1 MVTRDY
7 LFSTAKITEREVLAA
22 AARHNPALYKDAYQT
37 VEGHAHD
44 AQTADGGIAIEIKCN
59 TREYEVDAFE
69 IAQSFKRN
77 ALGLNT
83 YIPNKMFET
92 LDGTDLPVHLMIR
105 RSDGV
110 IVVYDMRAEEAA
122 APLRERQYS
131 QHLVHLEG
139 KYAPTKFVKFHTT
152 PINTF

>member
-7 LFSTAKITEREVLAA
+7 LFSTAKRTEREVLAA
-22 AARHNPALYKDAYQT
+22 AALHNPELYGGAYQT
-37 VEGHAHD
+37 VEGSAHD
-44 AQTADGGIAIEIKCN
+44 AQTADGKIAIEIKCN
-59 TREYEVDAFE
+59 TRSYDFDAFE
-69 IAQSFKRN
+69 VAQSFGRN
-77 ALGLNT
+77 ALGLNSNT
-83 YIPNKMFET
+83 PNKMFET
-92 LDGTDLPVHLMIR
+92 LDKTEMPVHLMIR
-105 RSDGV
+105 RFDGV

-131 QHLVHLEG
+131 QHLVHLAG

>member
-22 AARHNPALYKDAYQT
+22 AARHNPALYGGAYLMP
-37 VEGHAHD
+37 VGHSHD
-44 AQTADGGIAIEIKCN
+44 AETADGKIAIEIKCN
-59 TREYEVDAFE
+59 TRAYEVDMFE
-69 IAQSFKRN
+69 IAQSFKSN

-110 IVVYDMRAEEAA
+110 IVVYDIRSEEASE
-122 APLRERQYS
+122 PLRERRYS
-131 QHLVHLEG
+131 THLVQLEG
-139 KYAPTKFVKFHTT
+139 RYNPTKFVKFHTT